1 MFKKEDYCR
10 PFIRPKLGKLHE
22 ASCTEMKEA
31 CKAFEK
37 VLVQNITSGL
47 SKDLLDAIKSI
58 PRWRLVQ
65 ASFAHVIHCSAAL
78 LHNRKDTNLQT
89 LGAAE
94 SKLLYILHWILLDAA
109 EECADADYEK
119 GIYHTSPFY
128 YLFSI
133 PSITLFIYMFA
144 PLCHHIKESDL
155 QTFRLENG
163 LKIWQALW
171 DYRHPE
177 APCFTAPCKP
187 KPKVVWSK
195 ILKAPHHHSQ
205 FGDIF
210 LGRKH
215 SDGHE
220 GFAGPGSPP
229 SQSYYDPCSSG
240 AGTGAK
246 PSPSE
251 EDGNWPISS
260 PKDLNFPETIP
271 EESSSVEEEHVM
283 IYRLP
288 SVSENDK
295 PNRIYTA
302 HPNSIFRMTVEKE
315 DGYPPITKASLTIE
329 QVASNSSDTIKSLP
343 HHG

>member
-1 MFKKEDYCR
+1 
-10 PFIRPKLGKLHE
+10 
-22 ASCTEMKEA
+22 MKEA
-31 CKAFEK
+31 CKDAFIKISRTEGI
-37 VLVQNITSGL
+37 LSLWSGL
-47 SKDLLDAIKSI
+47 APTLLLALPATIAYFVTYEQLRVKLKDLFSPSLHEQPFWI
-58 PRWRLVQ
+58 PLISGSVARIGAVTLVSPLELVRTKMQ
-65 ASFAHVIHCSAAL
+65 SEKMSYFAVHLHVRPTLSSHQ
-78 LHNRKDTNLQT
+78 RVRPTDTT
-89 LGAAE
+89 L
-94 SKLLYILHWILLDAA
+94 
-109 EECADADYEK
+109 
-119 GIYHTSPFY
+119 
-128 YLFSI
+128 
-133 PSITLFIYMFA
+133 LFIYMFA

-220 GFAGPGSPP
+220 GFAGPSSPP